1 MPLVLKE
8 IYYSISAT
16 SQMSPDADM
25 PAFFVPHLSAI
36 QVLPV
41 LFYFESGKKIVYGT
55 ESNYAYKGTSLIGNC
70 PRP

>member
-1 MPLVLKE
+1 VLKN

-36 QVLPV
+36 QVLPIF
-41 LFYFESGKKIVYGT
+41 LKFEGKKNFVRGT
-55 ESNYAYKGTSLIGNC
+55 ESNYA
-70 PRP
+70 